1 MGKQLYKVE
10 LTGWVVAN
18 DEDSNIMNWPIDTIT
33 KSLVGL
39 EIQQA
44 TLIDSSNTPITFNTL
59 DVSPPFTAKEVYA
72 PTVHFTTDTAMH
84 ETGAMDIELD
94 TKGMS
99 L

>member
-10 LTGWVVAN
+10 LTGWVVK
-18 DEDSNIMNWPIDTIT
+18 DDRDSNVIDWSVDTIT

-44 TLIDSSNTPITFNTL
+44 TLVDSSNTL
-59 DVSPPFTAKEVYA
+59 AESPPFTVKETYA
-72 PTVHFTTDTAMH
+72 PTVHFTTDIAMD